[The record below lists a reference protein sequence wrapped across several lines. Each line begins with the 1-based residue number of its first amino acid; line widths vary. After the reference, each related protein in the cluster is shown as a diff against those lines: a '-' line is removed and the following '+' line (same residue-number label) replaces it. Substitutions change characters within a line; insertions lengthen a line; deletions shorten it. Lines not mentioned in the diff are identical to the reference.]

1 MLTISSRGQNMTESP
16 IRKLSKYAD
25 QAKKEGK
32 KVIHLNIGQP
42 DIAPPEE
49 VLTEMHHLK
58 LSEISYGPSDGLSLL
73 KQSIQNYYTK
83 RHIQVEEK
91 DILITSGASEAILF
105 VMNAVTDF
113 GDEII
118 TFEPF
123 YANYIGFA
131 IFEGVKIK
139 TIKANIEDNFA
150 LPDLSSIEEQISS
163 KTKAILLCNPNNP
176 TGYVYSRKELELLKD
191 IALKYNLY
199 LIVDEVYREF
209 FYDEENSTYG
219 NSVLNFPELKDHA
232 IMLDSISKRYSMCG
246 ARVGCIV
253 SKNELVMQTIMKYA
267 QARLCPP
274 TIAQVLANKAY
285 NASDDYLKNVV
296 ATYKERRDFLI
307 EGLSEMKNVISSRP
321 MGAFYSMVQLPVT
334 DTDHFAQWLLEE
346 FELDNE
352 TLMVAPGSG
361 FYNDPEDGKCEIRI
375 AYVLDKE
382 ELKKALAILKQALD
396 VYPYTIKQKAN
407 IENDEY

>member
-32 KVIHLNIGQP
+32 NVIHLNIGQP
-42 DIAPPEE
+42 DIQPPAE
-49 VLTEMHHLK
+49 VLAEMRQLN
-58 LSEISYGPSDGLSLL
+58 LSEIAYGPSDGLKPL
-73 KQSIQNYYTK
+73 KKSIQKYYK
-83 RHIQVEEK
+83 KNAIELKEK
-91 DILITSGASEAILF
+91 DILVTSGASEAILF

-131 IFEGVKIK
+131 IFEGVQIK
-139 TIKANIEDNFA
+139 TIKANIEENFS
-150 LPDLSSIEEQISS
+150 LPNLSLIEEQISP

-176 TGYVYSRKELELLKD
+176 TGYVYSKKELELLKD
-191 IALKYNLY
+191 IALKHDLY

-209 FYDEENSTYG
+209 FYDDENSTKG

-246 ARVGCIV
+246 ARIGCIV
-253 SKNELVMQTIMKYA
+253 SRNEKIMQTIMKYA

-285 NASDDYLKNVV
+285 TISDDYLENVV
-296 ATYKERRDFLI
+296 KIYKERRDFLI
-307 EGLSEMKNVISSRP
+307 DRLSKMEDVMSSHP
-321 MGAFYSMVQLPVT
+321 MGAFYTMVQLPVE
-334 DTDHFAQWLLEE
+334 DTDHFAQWMLEK
-346 FELDNE
+346 FEWNNE

-361 FYNDPEDGKCEIRI
+361 FYNNPEDGKREIRR
-375 AYVLDKE
+375 AYVLNKKE
-382 ELKKALAILKQALD
+382 LEKALIILEKALIE
-396 VYPYTIKQKAN
+396 YPHIIKEKNKILAQ
-407 IENDEY
+407 

>member
-1 MLTISSRGQNMTESP
+1 MPTISSRGQNMTESP

-25 QAKKEGK
+25 RAKEEGK

-49 VLTEMHHLK
+49 VLTEMHHLN
-58 LSEISYGPSDGLSLL
+58 LSEIVYGPSDGLQVL
-73 KQSIQNYYTK
+73 KESIQNYYK
-83 RHIQVEEK
+83 EKHIQVEKK
-91 DILITSGASEAILF
+91 DILVTSGASEAILF

-139 TIKANIEDNFA
+139 TIKASIEDNFA
-150 LPDLSSIEEQISS
+150 LPDLSSIKEQISA

-176 TGYVYSRKELELLKD
+176 TGYAYSREELELLKE
-191 IALKYNLY
+191 IALKYDLY

-209 FYDEENSTYG
+209 YYDEENSTEG

-232 IMLDSISKRYSMCG
+232 IMLDSVSKRYSMCG

-274 TIAQVLANKAY
+274 TVAQVLANKAY
-285 NASDDYLKNVV
+285 NVSDDYLNEVV
-296 ATYKERRDFLI
+296 TIYKERRDFLI
-307 EGLSEMKNVISSRP
+307 EGLADIKDVVSSRP
-321 MGAFYSMVQLPVT
+321 MGAFYSMVQLPVN
-334 DTDHFAQWLLEE
+334 DTDHFSQWLLEE
-346 FELDNE
+346 YELNNE

-361 FYNDPEDGKCEIRI
+361 FYNNPEDGKREIRV

-382 ELKKALAILKQALD
+382 ELKKALIILKQALE
-396 VYPYTIKQKAN
+396 VYPYTIKKEAN
-407 IENDEY
+407 IATK

>member
-1 MLTISSRGQNMTESP
+1 MPTISSRGQNMTESP

-25 QAKKEGK
+25 RAKEEGK

-49 VLTEMHHLK
+49 VLTEMHHLE
-58 LSEISYGPSDGLSLL
+58 LSEIAYGPSDGLQVL
-73 KQSIQNYYTK
+73 KESIQNYYK
-83 RHIQVEEK
+83 EKHIQVEKK
-91 DILITSGASEAILF
+91 DILVTSGASEAILF

-139 TIKANIEDNFA
+139 TIKASIEDNFA
-150 LPDLSSIEEQISS
+150 LPDLSSIEEQISA

-176 TGYVYSRKELELLKD
+176 TGYVYSREELELLKE
-191 IALKYNLY
+191 IALKYDLY

-209 FYDEENSTYG
+209 YYDEENSTEG
-219 NSVLNFPELKDHA
+219 NSVLNFTELKDHA
-232 IMLDSISKRYSMCG
+232 IMLDSVSKRYSMCG

-274 TIAQVLANKAY
+274 TVAQVLANKAY
-285 NASDDYLKNVV
+285 NVSDDYLNEVV
-296 ATYKERRDFLI
+296 TIYKERRDFLI
-307 EGLSEMKNVISSRP
+307 EGLADIKDVVSSRP
-321 MGAFYSMVQLPVT
+321 MGAFYSMVQLPVN
-334 DTDHFAQWLLEE
+334 DTDHFSQWLLEE
-346 FELDNE
+346 YELNNE

-361 FYNDPEDGKCEIRI
+361 FYNNPEDGKREIRI

-382 ELKKALAILKQALD
+382 ELKKALIILKQALE
-396 VYPYTIKQKAN
+396 VYPYTIKKEAN
-407 IENDEY
+407 IATK